1 MVRFASLMG
10 RSSCSAF
17 VLTNRNAPAETNCQ
31 LGLDTSVRSPHP
43 WHMRV
48 RTCVSALVLCFAASC
63 GSDIPTTAND
73 QLATLR
79 FFNAFIAQVDV
90 VVDGQYSVPGLATG
104 SDFSVALAPG
114 GHTLVIASGG
124 PPVTKSFTMRAGAST
139 TVAAVHKTNGF
150 VAAAVLDDT
159 GSVVPPGATKLRV
172 MNLALGAGALQVYRT
187 QPDYQ
192 TPVAWQI
199 PFNYQSD
206 PTSAPFYQSTV
217 GSWELRV
224 WTSPAD
230 ASGWS
235 NATPRVTIPLASGE
249 KKTAVILDDRLH
261 GGVRIELF

>member
-1 MVRFASLMG
+1 
-10 RSSCSAF
+10 
-17 VLTNRNAPAETNCQ
+17 
-31 LGLDTSVRSPHP
+31 
-43 WHMRV
+43 MRV
-48 RTCVSALVLCFAASC
+48 RTCTSALVLCFAASC

-73 QLATLR
+73 QPVTLR
-79 FFNAFIAQVDV
+79 FFNAFVSAIDV
-90 VVDGQYSVPGLATG
+90 VVDGQYSVPGLVTG
-104 SDFSVALAPG
+104 GDFSVPLTPG
-114 GHTLVIASGG
+114 GHTLVIRTAIGG
-124 PPVTKSFTMRAGAST
+124 PPVTKSFTIRAGAST

-217 GSWELRV
+217 GSWEVRV
-224 WTSPAD
+224 WTFPAD

-235 NATPRVTIPLASGE
+235 NATTRVTIPLASGE
-249 KKTAVILDDRLH
+249 KKTAVILDDPLH

>member
-1 MVRFASLMG
+1 
-10 RSSCSAF
+10 
-17 VLTNRNAPAETNCQ
+17 
-31 LGLDTSVRSPHP
+31 
-43 WHMRV
+43 MRV
-48 RTCVSALVLCFAASC
+48 RTCASALALCFVASC
-63 GSDIPTTAND
+63 GSGIPTTAND

-90 VVDGQYSVPGLATG
+90 VVDGQYSVPGLVTG
-104 SDFSVALAPG
+104 SDFSVALTPG
-114 GHTLVIASGG
+114 RHTLVIASGG
-124 PPVTKSFTMRAGAST
+124 PPVTKSFNMSAGAST
-139 TVAAVHKTNGF
+139 AVAAVHTSGF

-159 GSVVPPGATKLRV
+159 ASVVPPGATKLRV

-230 ASGWS
+230 SSGWS
-235 NATPRVTIPLASGE
+235 SATTPP
-249 KKTAVILDDRLH
+249 
-261 GGVRIELF
+261 